1 MEKPTYPLRE
11 SPDGYWYEFDSIS
24 ETKVIRKA
32 VGYYESKF
40 DTNVVELAFG
50 DLIDNKL
57 NVTVVS
63 DNKDFPIII
72 NTVIVTIYRFL
83 ELYPQKTVS
92 FMGSSHARNRVYRA
106 IIAKIYD
113 ENNSDFEVFGITYN
127 NETEKFIPN
136 KDYFSFNISKKQ
148 L

>member
-1 MEKPTYPLRE
+1 MEKPTYSLRE

-24 ETKVIRKA
+24 DTKIIRKA
-32 VGYYESKF
+32 VGYYESNF
-40 DTNVVELAFG
+40 DANVVELAFG

-63 DNKDFPIII
+63 DNKDFLKII

-92 FMGSSHARNRVYRA
+92 FMGSSQSRNRIYRA

-113 ENNSDFEVFGITYN
+113 ENSSDFDIFGITYDS
-127 NETEKFIPN
+127 EIEKFIPN
-136 KDYFSFNISKKQ
+136 KDYFAFQIQRKS
-148 L
+148 

>member
-24 ETKVIRKA
+24 ETKIIKKA

-40 DTNVVELAFG
+40 NKDIVELAFG

-72 NTVIVTIYRFL
+72 NTVIVSLYRFL

-92 FMGSSHARNRVYRA
+92 FMGSSHSRNRIYRA

-113 ENNSDFEVFGITYN
+113 ENNSDFEVSGITYD

-136 KDYFSFNISKKQ
+136 KDYFAFNISKK